1 MVEYIKKTTVLTNR
15 CETIKKCRNPEPLSS
30 LLREHVSMLAPQHQ
44 HHARDKTSV
53 SSSFIIVYRWG
64 TCGRLLHRVMVTVW
78 NSDKKWGRN
87 ARQIASPS
95 LASLHRCVF
104 FPVTSRDSAWQAHR
118 LVEQH
123 DRDPPETRRWI
134 IHREYSL
141 HGALVLFW
149 DLGILYVLHKH
160 LRNIRCCFTRHSKT
174 PGVSS

>member
-1 MVEYIKKTTVLTNR
+1 MVEYIKKTTVLINR

-64 TCGRLLHRVMVTVW
+64 TCGRLLHRVTVAVW

-104 FPVTSRDSAWQAHR
+104 FPCHVTWLGVTSSPPGGATRSWSTRDEALDYSSR
-118 LVEQH
+118 IFPSRCFSFILGFGN
-123 DRDPPETRRWI
+123 I
-134 IHREYSL
+134 I
-141 HGALVLFW
+141 
-149 DLGILYVLHKH
+149 
-160 LRNIRCCFTRHSKT
+160 CFT
-174 PGVSS
+174 